1 MRGRLS
7 ILVALSVAALTVA
20 AAATARTNGGAQ
32 AAGSSHTSQAAQRHY
47 RPSDQ
52 ALAQSVVLKTVDLGS
67 SAAWS
72 GGVSAAGATQLR
84 SCANFHPRQSDL
96 VITGDEQSDY
106 TRVGGGMQYHD
117 EAQVMQTA
125 NMVRLDWQ
133 RNVLDPNALP
143 CLRTFFVKNLV
154 GDQHLVSLSRLSLP
168 RIATYTAGYRAL
180 VDQSGVRTVIDVLF
194 VGRNRTEITLETSAP
209 YSSVK
214 QVDRA
219 ELRLAHLLVA
229 RAPATG

>member
-20 AAATARTNGGAQ
+20 AVATARTNDGAH
-32 AAGSSHTSQAAQRHY
+32 AAGSSRTSQAAQRHY

-52 ALAQSVVLKTVDLGS
+52 ALARSVVLKTADLGS
-67 SAAWS
+67 SSTWS
-72 GGVSAAGATQLR
+72 GGLSAAGTTQLR
-84 SCANFHPRQSDL
+84 SCPNFHPRQSDL

-106 TRVGGGMQYHD
+106 TRTGGGMQYHD

-133 RNVLDPNALP
+133 RNVLDPAALS

-154 GDQHLVSLSRLSLP
+154 GGAQLVSLSPLAVP
-168 RIATYTAGYRAL
+168 HIATYTAGYRAL
-180 VDQSGVRTVIDVLF
+180 VDQGGVRNMIDVLF
-194 VGRNRTEITLETSAP
+194 VGRNRTEITLEISAP
-209 YSSVK
+209 YAARVK
-214 QVDRA
+214 VEQSERH
-219 ELRLAHLLVA
+219 LAKLLVA
-229 RAPATG
+229 RAPAH